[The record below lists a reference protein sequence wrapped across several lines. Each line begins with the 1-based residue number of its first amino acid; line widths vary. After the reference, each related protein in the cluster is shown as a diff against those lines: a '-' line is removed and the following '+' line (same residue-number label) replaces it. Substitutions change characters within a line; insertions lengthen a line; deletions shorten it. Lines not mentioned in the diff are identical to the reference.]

1 MALTG
6 KQKAA
11 LLLGSLDPATAA
23 EMLKGVDAKI
33 VQELAVEL
41 SYLDAAGQRNARQT
55 ADIARQFCKSLQDQ
69 AGFHFKNFLHEMLK
83 NTVGEDKAKQIQG
96 DIQDLL
102 QKRDPFLTIRSAS
115 LETLV
120 AVLGTEHPQAVA
132 VVLSELPAKR
142 SSEILGRLGD
152 GMRVSTVSRMTSVGS
167 IPPEAKARIAQ
178 MVQQRIE
185 AASAGGAAA
194 AIQVRPDQSLRKIAV
209 IVRNLDKS
217 IRDGVLDA
225 ITQKDKD
232 VGEKVAGLMVVWE
245 DIPSLND
252 RSLQQVLRGV
262 NERQLALALQGASAE
277 IAGKI
282 KSSISERA
290 GAMVDEE
297 IALMSAPKKEDI
309 RQARDAIVVALQ
321 ELNKKGELTFAEEQ
335 SNA

>member
-1 MALTG
+1 VPLTG

-23 EMLKGVDAKI
+23 EMLKGVDTKI

-55 ADIARQFCKSLQDQ
+55 AEIARQFCKSLQDQ
-69 AGFHFKNFLHEMLK
+69 SGFHFKSFLHEMLK
-83 NTVGEDKAKQIQG
+83 NTVGDDKAKQIQG
-96 DIQDLL
+96 DIQELL

-115 LETLV
+115 LDTLV

-152 GMRVSTVSRMTSVGS
+152 GMRVSTVSRMTG
-167 IPPEAKARIAQ
+167 IAGITPEAKARIAQ

-185 AASAGGAAA
+185 AMSAGGGAA

-209 IVRNLDKS
+209 IVRNLDKG

-225 ITQKDKD
+225 IAQKDKD
-232 VGEKVAGLMVVWE
+232 VGEKVAGLMVIWE

-252 RSLQQVLRGV
+252 RALQQALRGLD
-262 NERQLALALQGASAE
+262 ERQLALALQGASPQISA
-277 IAGKI
+277 KI
-282 KSSISERA
+282 KGNISERA
-290 GAMVDEE
+290 GALVDEE
-297 IALMSAPKKEDI
+297 TSLMSSPKKEDI
-309 RQARDAIVVALQ
+309 HQARDAIVTSLQ

-335 SNA
+335 NDA